1 MEYSYCKMKH
11 YKYYMN
17 CKQESKYFLFDLLQL
32 AYHSCKKSIKIYC
45 SFEVCIHN
53 FIEDYILSEF
63 IPYMVIYFF
72 KHPATNILGLDMNL
86 YSLSV
91 DCKDKFGNLFNY
103 SLSTFLYFFL
113 VRTST
118 LLNYS
123 DFVYQVFGRTH
134 LP

>member
-1 MEYSYCKMKH
+1 
-11 YKYYMN
+11 
-17 CKQESKYFLFDLLQL
+17 
-32 AYHSCKKSIKIYC
+32 
-45 SFEVCIHN
+45 
-53 FIEDYILSEF
+53 
-63 IPYMVIYFF
+63 MVIYFF

-123 DFVYQVFGRTH
+123 DFVY
-134 LP
+134 